1 MKTADAGG
9 PGPLGER
16 CEQRDADAPVL
27 PPVDDLD
34 RYLRGLE
41 VVIEADVARDP
52 DRRARRRR
60 VRDQRLVVP
69 VVDVEEPAQVAGTQN
84 RLGREETLEARALTE
99 PGERERHGPA
109 VRGGELTNRDSR
121 HPTPLTSLRS
131 RT

>member
-1 MKTADAGG
+1 VKTADAGG

-16 CEQRDADAPVL
+16 GEQRDADAPVL

-34 RYLRGLE
+34 RHLCGLE

-69 VVDVEEPAQVAGTQN
+69 VVDVEEPAQVAGTQD
-84 RLGREETLEARALTE
+84 RLGREEALEARALTE
-99 PGERERHGPA
+99 PGERERDGPA
-109 VRGGELTNRDSR
+109 VRGSELTNRDSR
-121 HPTPLTSLRS
+121 HPASLTRLRS
-131 RT
+131 RA